1 MRNLTLEG
9 RMGVSRTLPIS
20 KIVFLALLTK
30 IPYRAVKELEKIQ
43 KSFLWKN
50 SIPKIKHETCCKELT
65 TLEKLSF

>member
-9 RMGVSRTLPIS
+9 RMIVSRMLPIS

-30 IPYRAVKELEKIQ
+30 VPYRAVEELEN
-43 KSFLWKN
+43 SFFGKKN
-50 SIPKIKHETCCKELT
+50 SIPKIKHETCCKELA